1 MDEILAGLLSP
12 EQLRAAEGRAQS
24 AALLNLG
31 LGLLQGAQGQRGRPS
46 TLSVLGQA
54 GPGALQAYQGSFD
67 QTLKN
72 ILLKQQMDEAQAKRQ
87 AQADLQRRLAAAR
100 TTAPVST
107 GLTPGGQQEQM
118 LSAELEGM
126 APEGVAMTREAL
138 LSNRNLPQTEVVD
151 QAASNQAILS
161 YLQQVDPAKYLEL
174 TMREPK
180 APPSAIQEYEYAVKQ
195 GYKGSYQD
203 FQLEQRKAGATT
215 IQMPSGD
222 RKLVEALGTK
232 SAERLDTSLGQA
244 TEAQIT
250 LSTISELRPII
261 AEGVFSG
268 PLSGSARTIAQLAS
282 TLGITGQSTQDLLS
296 RTAVAMQGL
305 AKFELSAAAAM
316 RGQGAITENERGLIR
331 RAAAGELKD
340 FTATE
345 VQSLLTAME
354 KTANFRIQSHNRLL
368 DNFKKNKNP
377 EVRDAISVYELGA
390 MPMMP
395 SGLPS
400 GVKVEKVN

>member
-1 MDEILAGLLSP
+1 
-12 EQLRAAEGRAQS
+12 
-24 AALLNLG
+24 
-31 LGLLQGAQGQRGRPS
+31 
-46 TLSVLGQA
+46 
-54 GPGALQAYQGSFD
+54 
-67 QTLKN
+67 
-72 ILLKQQMDEAQAKRQ
+72 
-87 AQADLQRRLAAAR
+87 
-100 TTAPVST
+100 
-107 GLTPGGQQEQM
+107 
-118 LSAELEGM
+118 
-126 APEGVAMTREAL
+126 
-138 LSNRNLPQTEVVD
+138 
-151 QAASNQAILS
+151 
-161 YLQQVDPAKYLEL
+161 
-174 TMREPK
+174 
-180 APPSAIQEYEYAVKQ
+180 
-195 GYKGSYQD
+195 
-203 FQLEQRKAGATT
+203 
-215 IQMPSGD
+215 MPSGD

-250 LSTISELRPII
+250 LSTISELRPVI

-268 PLSGSARTIAQLAS
+268 PLSGSARTVAQLAS